1 MTYLYLHDISLNGM
15 KRKQKIKE
23 MFEQNPEG
31 MVAINNKWQVQLKYD
46 KDLQKLIKEGFLKQ
60 IRQHCYSSKRGGW
73 KKGGKSQS
81 LLVLNIKET
90 V

>member
-23 MFEQNPEG
+23 MFEKNPEG
-31 MVAINNKWQVQLKYD
+31 MVAINNKWQIQLKYD

-60 IRQHCYSSKRGGW
+60 IRQHCYSSKKEVVG
-73 KKGGKSQS
+73 KKVAKSIFVGS
-81 LLVLNIKET
+81 
-90 V
+90 